1 MMSKITVAI
10 FIAFA
15 IDGSAF
21 GQSNEAWWL
30 TVRFQP
36 RDATVEGIPIQ
47 QIDPSWTA
55 ACLLRDAPLPAA
67 ASERGYTLQ
76 NHGATFERS
85 GDFDRDGRED
95 KVRRSLQNTDR
106 CIRPF
111 LARAVFS
118 SWRRLDEASAI
129 QGAWG
134 GWLQCDLRHTEAT
147 GLGNLHGVRLLLRS
161 HSTSRLVETKVR
173 VAIAAA

>member
-1 MMSKITVAI
+1 MMSKITVAV

-15 IDGSAF
+15 IDGRAF

-55 ACLLRDAPLPAA
+55 ASLLRDAPLPAA

-76 NHGATFERS
+76 DYGATFERS
-85 GDFDRDGRED
+85 GNFDRDSRED
-95 KVRRSLQNTDR
+95 KVLVGVYKTRTGVSGR
-106 CIRPF
+106 F
-111 LARAVFS
+111 LLVLS
-118 SWRRLDEASAI
+118 SRLGGGWVKRVLFKERGEAGFSAI
-129 QGAWG
+129 
-134 GWLQCDLRHTEAT
+134 
-147 GLGNLHGVRLLLRS
+147 LG
-161 HSTSRLVETKVR
+161 TQKRLVWATCMACDSFCEVIPRRGSWKLKCESQ
-173 VAIAAA
+173 